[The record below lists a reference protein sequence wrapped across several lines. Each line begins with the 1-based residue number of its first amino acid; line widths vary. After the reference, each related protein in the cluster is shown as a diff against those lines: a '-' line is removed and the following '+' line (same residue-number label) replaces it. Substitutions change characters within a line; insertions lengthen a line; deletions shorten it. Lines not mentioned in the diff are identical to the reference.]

1 LAFIPFEKSA
11 GRIYPVYYLGW
22 TLNYEVFFYLV
33 FAISLLICHHMRVYI
48 CSAAI
53 CLLVLLG
60 YCADSASEN
69 PVVYFYTQPIML
81 DFVLGMLTAAFRD
94 QITEIVC
101 RAKPIPWLILALGVA
116 GLFGASYV
124 FPNGPS
130 AFAPP
135 TNTFL
140 IFGMPSSLIVMA
152 AVLLEGVKT
161 NKAWRPFIR
170 IGDASYSIYLS
181 HFFVIAAIIGFA
193 DHIHL
198 QPELRA
204 ALGIIA
210 LFLIAVVG
218 ICLYRFFERP
228 VGTALAKLL
237 TAGGSD
243 KFQWPI
249 GGAPKKDQGSKA

>member
-1 LAFIPFEKSA
+1 
-11 GRIYPVYYLGW
+11 
-22 TLNYEVFFYLV
+22 
-33 FAISLLICHHMRVYI
+33 
-48 CSAAI
+48 
-53 CLLVLLG
+53 
-60 YCADSASEN
+60 
-69 PVVYFYTQPIML
+69 
-81 DFVLGMLTAAFRD
+81 
-94 QITEIVC
+94 
-101 RAKPIPWLILALGVA
+101 
-116 GLFGASYV
+116 
-124 FPNGPS
+124 
-130 AFAPP
+130 
-135 TNTFL
+135 
-140 IFGMPSSLIVMA
+140 MPSSLIVMA